1 VTKKNIPHHL
11 EGSRAPLCETRSFNG
26 GFMHVIHMLY
36 VSIQKHLERSLS
48 EHGEISFSQFLILV
62 GFSCNAHE
70 KVTQAKLAEY
80 LLLTEAT
87 VSRHVGILVAKKLLT
102 KEQDIANKK
111 MYNLKLT
118 QEGSRIFE
126 DSKKIITHELE
137 KVFGD
142 ISEKDKKNIMQHF
155 TKVISLLH
163 MKK

>member
-111 MYNLKLT
+111 MYNLKVQGFL
-118 QEGSRIFE
+118 RIQKKLLRTS
-126 DSKKIITHELE
+126 SKKSSAT
-137 KVFGD
+137 
-142 ISEKDKKNIMQHF
+142 SAKKIRKILCNI
-155 TKVISLLH
+155 LL
-163 MKK
+163 K